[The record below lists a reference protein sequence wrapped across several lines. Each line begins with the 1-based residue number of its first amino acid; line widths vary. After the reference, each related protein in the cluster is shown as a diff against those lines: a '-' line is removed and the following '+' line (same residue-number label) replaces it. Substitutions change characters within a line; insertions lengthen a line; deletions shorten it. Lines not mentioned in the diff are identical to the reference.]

1 MSNTDVEQRCGY
13 LLTALAHAERPCSPQ
28 PPTTRSTTF
37 SSLRTRNFRL
47 FATGQVFSNTGSWA
61 QRIAQ
66 DWLVLSLTGS
76 PAAVGITTA
85 LQFLPTLLFGL
96 IGGLIADRH
105 RKRSILLATQ
115 VGMAVMAGTLAGLTL
130 THQVR
135 VWQVYLIA
143 FGLGLVVAVDN
154 PTRQAF
160 VNEMVGPDQLRNA
173 VSINSS
179 VFQLGGLIGP
189 AVSGFLMSTVG
200 PGYSF
205 AVNALSYTAPF
216 VTLWL
221 MRPGELNVRPRVRAQ
236 AGQLR
241 DGLRYA
247 AGRPDVLWPTV
258 LAGVLGMFTANLPVT
273 LAAYARSVFHSGP
286 GGYALLSAIVAVGS
300 VTGALV
306 SARRRHSRLRTLV
319 ALGAVLA
326 ALELLAAAVPGEVLF
341 WVLLL
346 LIGACTLLLL
356 TAANSTVQMAA
367 RDSIRGRVMGVYLL
381 VFIGGAAIGGPVL
394 GLVDQHFGP
403 RAGLL
408 LAGAVS
414 AAATAAV
421 AARLARAARRAGPG
435 HAPAARWLANA
446 GHGAVTRPES

>member
-1 MSNTDVEQRCGY
+1 
-13 LLTALAHAERPCSPQ
+13 LTALAHAEKPCSLRPES
-28 PPTTRSTTF
+28 PRATTF

-47 FATGQVFSNTGSWA
+47 FATGQIVSNTGSWA

-96 IGGLIADRH
+96 VGGLIADRY

-115 VGMAVMAGTLAGLTL
+115 VGMAVFAATLAGLTL

-189 AVSGFLMSTVG
+189 AVSGLLLSTVG

-205 AVNALSYTAPF
+205 AINAASYAAPF
-216 VTLWL
+216 VTLSL
-221 MRPGELNVRPRVRAQ
+221 MRPGELTVMPRVRAQ

-247 AGRPDVLWPTV
+247 TGHPAVLWPTV
-258 LAGVLGMFTANLPVT
+258 LVGVLGMFTANLPVT
-273 LAAYARSVFHSGP
+273 LAAYAKSVFHSGP

-300 VTGALV
+300 VSGALI
-306 SARRRHSRLRTLV
+306 SARRRRSRLRTLV
-319 ALGAVLA
+319 ALGAALA

-356 TAANSTVQMAA
+356 TSANSTVQMAA
-367 RDSIRGRVMGVYLL
+367 HDGIRGRVMGIYLL
-381 VFIGGAAIGGPVL
+381 VFIGGAAIGGPLL
-394 GLVDQHFGP
+394 GLVDQRYGP
-403 RAGLL
+403 RSGLL
-408 LAGAVS
+408 LAGGVS
-414 AAATAAV
+414 AVAAAAI
-421 AARLARAARRAGPG
+421 AARLARPARLPGPVDG
-435 HAPAARWLANA
+435 SHPGYRV
-446 GHGAVTRPES
+446 HR